1 MRIFRPIAGFA
12 LVVIV
17 ILVGFAQVAQWSVL
31 LFGALYTAAY
41 MNGKWSVWRGLVEQ
55 RDGEAFQGNRNFYQS
70 LLATYAIE
78 TIIVF
83 ALYWLGRGTAG
94 LL

>member
-1 MRIFRPIAGFA
+1 MRILRPIAGFA

-55 RDGEAFQGNRNFYQS
+55 RDRNFYQS